1 MTRSPNADLCLD
13 LALWRANHQILGAH
27 QRGARYLGE
36 GLRKE
41 NIGGEVKQED
51 EGVIGRTSD
60 REYARFS
67 FLGGLKEVA
76 RIAPTTMEAVVAVAN
91 RNTPG
96 PGLDKALL
104 VDMGVPK
111 DSVEKVMQVYLSCY
125 GNILTRDDGKDESHH
140 QIHRNRRDKEGE
152 LKHASS
158 RRDSDGKGHRRSNG
172 ERVNRTSNFIFNYLL
187 RRIRGDIGNQG
198 RLTGM

>member
-1 MTRSPNADLCLD
+1 MTRSPNAGLSLD
-13 LALWRANHQILGAH
+13 LALGRANHQILGAH

-36 GLRKE
+36 GWRKE
-41 NIGGEVKQED
+41 NIGGEIKRDD
-51 EGVIGRTSD
+51 EGVIDRTSD
-60 REYARFS
+60 REYARFR

-91 RNTPG
+91 RNTPA

-104 VDMGVPK
+104 LDMGVPK

-125 GNILTRDDGKDESHH
+125 GDILTRDDGKNESHH
-140 QIHRNRRDKEGE
+140 QRHRKRRDKEGE

-158 RRDSDGKGHRRSNG
+158 GRGSDGKGHREHRRSNG
-172 ERVNRTSNFIFNYLL
+172 ERVNRTSYF
-187 RRIRGDIGNQG
+187 
-198 RLTGM
+198 